1 MKLIKRFRAKFNPD
15 RKGVYSVSIV
25 DEPAM
30 EGDFIQFNKEDKV
43 QFAFMSENKTR
54 VMGLILQPDK
64 DVLRFDEET
73 QEHYNVFFTA
83 EDIKDVAYNFQRQG
97 HQNNSTRQH
106 DGVAIEG
113 VSFVETW
120 LVENPKIDKSANFG
134 FNYPKGSWVGVMDI
148 TNKEILKDI
157 ELGKYKGFS
166 IDALMQF
173 EEQLNLNK
181 LNMSEDKKDNDLLS
195 AIDTRFAQ
203 LKEFLKPKE
212 VKLAE
217 HEKPEDEKV
226 KMNEHYDDKDEKVKL
241 EEKEEEKV
249 DLMGHEDEEK
259 DKKKTEMAEHTD
271 VNEMLEKIIAKIQEM
286 MTPLIEEDVEMKK
299 EAVELAK
306 RVESI
311 EKSNVAFAKENETLK
326 AEVLAFSKQPATKSI
341 KQAPVQLE
349 YSKMSNVQKME
360 HNMRNS
366 KT

>member
-1 MKLIKRFRAKFNPD
+1 MKPIKRFRAKFNPD

-173 EEQLNLNK
+173 EEQLNLNQLK
-181 LNMSEDKKDNDLLS
+181 MSENKKDNDLLS

-217 HEKPEDEKV
+217 HEEPKKEE
-226 KMNEHYDDKDEKVKL
+226 EEEVKL

-249 DLMGHEDEEK
+249 DLMEHEDEDK
-259 DKKKTEMAEHTD
+259 DKAKMAEHTD
-271 VNEMLEKIIAKIQEM
+271 INSMLEKIIANIQEM
-286 MTPLIEEDVEMKK
+286 MTPLMDEDVEMKK

-306 RVESI
+306 RVDAI
-311 EKSNVAFAKENETLK
+311 EKSNVAFAKENESLK
-326 AEVLAFSKQPATKSI
+326 AEVLTLSKQPATKSI

-349 YSKMSNVQKME
+349 YSKMSNLQKME

>member
-1 MKLIKRFRAKFNPD
+1 MKPIKRFRAKFNPD
-15 RKGVYSVSIV
+15 RKGVYAISIV

-43 QFAFMSENKTR
+43 QFAFMGESKTR

-83 EDIKDVAYNFQRQG
+83 EDIKDVAYNFQKQG

-113 VSFVETW
+113 VGIVEMW

-181 LNMSEDKKDNDLLS
+181 LNMSENKKDNDLLS

-226 KMNEHYDDKDEKVKL
+226 KS
-241 EEKEEEKV
+241 
-249 DLMGHEDEEK
+249 
-259 DKKKTEMAEHTD
+259 
-271 VNEMLEKIIAKIQEM
+271 MLEKIIANIQEM
-286 MTPLIEEDVEMKK
+286 MTPLMDEDVEMKK

-306 RVESI
+306 RVEAI
-311 EKSNVAFAKENETLK
+311 EKSNVAFAKENESLK
-326 AEVLAFSKQPATKSI
+326 EEILAFSKERATKSI
-341 KQAPVQLE
+341 KQAPSQLP
-349 YSKMSNVQKME
+349 YAQMTNVQKME
-360 HNMRNS
+360 HNMRKS